1 MKICPYCAKEIQDE
15 ATVCQFCN
23 REIVAAPAVSP
34 VSAPLPV
41 ARTSGKAVASLI
53 LSFFS
58 LFFIP
63 GVIAVVLGHMAYS
76 EIKKS
81 AGQLK
86 GQGVA
91 LAGLILG
98 YLGIAAIP
106 FLLIIAAIAIPNLLR
121 ARTAA
126 NEASAV
132 GSLRTLNVALV
143 TYAST
148 YPAQG
153 FAPDIAS
160 LGSPPAGVQSDAH
173 AAGLIDEVLASGRRS
188 GYVFTY
194 TVTEKDANGSLTGYT
209 ITAEPAVPGSTGQR
223 YLFTDQSGVIRM
235 ERDRPATQESPP
247 LE

>member
-1 MKICPYCAKEIQDE
+1 MKKCPYCANEIQDD
-15 ATVCQFCN
+15 AKVCPVCN
-23 REIVAAPAVSP
+23 HEIETAPPAPV
-34 VSAPLPV
+34 VSAPLPE
-41 ARTSGKAVASLI
+41 AKTSGKAVASLI

-58 LFFIP
+58 WCFIP
-63 GVIAVVLGHMAYS
+63 GVIAVVLGHIAYS

-86 GQGVA
+86 GKGVA
-91 LAGLILG
+91 IAGLILG

-106 FLLIIAAIAIPNLLR
+106 FLLIIAAIAIPNLLK
-121 ARTAA
+121 ARMAA

-132 GSLRTLNVALV
+132 GSLRILNVAQI

-148 YPAQG
+148 YPKG

-160 LGSPPAGVQSDAH
+160 LGPARAGAQPDAS
-173 AAGLIDEVLASGRRS
+173 AADLIDSVLVTGQKS

-194 TVTEKDANGSLTGYT
+194 TVTEKDENGSLTGYT
-209 ITAEPAVPGSTGQR
+209 ITAEPVQQGNTGQR
-223 YLFTDQSGVIRM
+223 YFFTDQSGVIRV
-235 ERDRPATQESPP
+235 ERDRPATAESPP

>member
-1 MKICPYCAKEIQDE
+1 MKKCPYCANEIQDD
-15 ATVCQFCN
+15 AKVCPNCN
-23 REIVAAPAVSP
+23 RELETAPPAPVVS
-34 VSAPLPV
+34 VPLPE

-63 GVIAVVLGHMAYS
+63 GVIAVVLGHLAYS

-91 LAGLILG
+91 IAGLILG

-106 FLLIIAAIAIPNLLR
+106 FLLIIAAIAIPNLLK
-121 ARTAA
+121 ARMAA

-132 GSLRTLNVALV
+132 GSLRTLNTALV
-143 TYAST
+143 TYTST
-148 YPAQG
+148 YNKG
-153 FAPDIAS
+153 FAPDIHS
-160 LGSPPAGVQSDAH
+160 LGPPSAGVQPNDQ
-173 AAGLIDEVLASGRRS
+173 AADLIDEILASGQKS

-194 TVTEKDANGSLTGYT
+194 TVTEKDENGALTGYT
-209 ITAEPAVPGSTGQR
+209 ITAEPVQPGNTGQR

-235 ERDRPATQESPP
+235 ERDRQATPESPP
-247 LE
+247 LM